1 MKKLL
6 LSAAIMAGA
15 GLSAQTV
22 YKCYESDNG
31 DALGIMAKS
40 VNGTIVSVK
49 YRGKKQAIPVRYAE
63 QQTEDADLKEL
74 YLERY
79 NGKITGRY
87 TFINTPN
94 NETLQYER
102 TKDGK
107 FYYFTLDAGATYR
120 NGAYRKT
127 PCW

>member
-1 MKKLL
+1 MKKIILSGALL
-6 LSAAIMAGA
+6 AGA
-15 GLSAQTV
+15 LVSAQTV

-31 DALGIMAKS
+31 NALGIQAKS
-40 VNGTIVSVK
+40 VDGTIVSVK
-49 YRGKKQAIPVRYAE
+49 YRGKTQAIPVRYAT
-63 QQTEDADLKEL
+63 QQTDEADLKEL

-87 TFINTPN
+87 TFVNTPH

-107 FYYFTLDAGATYR
+107 FYYFTLDSDLTYK

>member
-1 MKKLL
+1 M
-6 LSAAIMAGA
+6 
-15 GLSAQTV
+15 SAQTV
-22 YKCYESDNG
+22 YKCYESDG
-31 DALGIMAKS
+31 AEALGIMAKS

-49 YRGKKQAIPVRYAE
+49 YKGKKQAIPVRYAE

-87 TFINTPN
+87 TFINTPS

-107 FYYFTLDAGATYR
+107 FYYFSLDSDATYR

>member
-1 MKKLL
+1 MGSV
-6 LSAAIMAGA
+6 LSLSFA
-15 GLSAQTV
+15 SAQTV
-22 YKCYESDNG
+22 YKCYESDS
-31 DALGIMAKS
+31 DANLAVMAKS
-40 VNGTIVSVK
+40 VKGTVVSVK
-49 YRGKKQAIPVRYAE
+49 YRGKTQAIPVRYAE
-63 QQTEDADLKEL
+63 QQTEDSDLKEL

-87 TFINTPN
+87 TFVNTTN

-102 TKDGK
+102 IKDGK
-107 FYYFTLDAGATYR
+107 FYYFTLANETYK